1 MKKYYKV
8 VLKYSSDHS
17 NLMSAYSNVYYK
29 INDYV
34 YAPQGTKLF
43 VFNSL
48 DIAKNFAS
56 SRNLAVYECLVKNPR
71 LVKTLRNNTLPKD
84 YWRYI
89 ADAKKHKLNI
99 NQYLTKK
106 NAVGHK
112 KWPIGTVWCDAV
124 KLTKLINDDL

>member
-8 VLKYSSDHS
+8 VLKYSSDHL
-17 NLMSAYSNVYYK
+17 NLVSAYSNIQYK
-29 INDYV
+29 MDDYV

-48 DIAKNFAS
+48 DSAQNFVYG
-56 SRNLAVYECLVKNPR
+56 RNLTVYECIVKNPR
-71 LVKTLRNNTLPKD
+71 LVKTLRNDTSPND

-89 ADAKKHKLNI
+89 ADAKKRKINI

-106 NAVGHK
+106 NAVK
-112 KWPIGTVWCDAV
+112 RQKWPFGTVWCDAV
-124 KLTKLINDDL
+124 KLTKFINDDL